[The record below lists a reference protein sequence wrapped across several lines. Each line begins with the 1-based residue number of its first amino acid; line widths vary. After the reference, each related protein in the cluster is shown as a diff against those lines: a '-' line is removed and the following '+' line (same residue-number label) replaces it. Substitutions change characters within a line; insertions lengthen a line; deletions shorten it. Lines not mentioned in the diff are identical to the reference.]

1 MYIYPKSL
9 LYLQDSTEAEC
20 NTYIGEVCRS
30 VLLARQSCIP
40 GRENSSAVSVSLT
53 TSLQT
58 TVEQQFAQLLMSV
71 TSNTQSP
78 ICKTEFLS
86 FLCVEAF
93 AGLCDGNGVVHR
105 TTRQECER
113 ITATVCA
120 AELQI
125 LLPILEA
132 SGFALFCDTFPNSSS
147 ICASK
152 LN

>member
-1 MYIYPKSL
+1 MSVPLTPSL
-9 LYLQDSTEAEC
+9 H
-20 NTYIGEVCRS
+20 
-30 VLLARQSCIP
+30 
-40 GRENSSAVSVSLT
+40 
-53 TSLQT
+53 T

-71 TSNTQSP
+71 TPSP
-78 ICKTEFLS
+78 VCETELLS

-113 ITATVCA
+113 ITTTVCA
-120 AELQI
+120 EEFQI

-132 SGFALFCDTFPNSSS
+132 NGFALSCDTFPNSSS

-152 LN
+152 LNQSHNHKLVTEAPCMTTFPHLYLTHSCMTFILQDKRPLCILS